1 MPELPTG
8 TVTFFFSDIEG
19 STRLLQQ
26 CGDRWPSLLERHAE
40 LLRATFARHGGVE
53 LGTEGD
59 SFFAVFPSAP
69 QAVSGAVEA
78 QRSLNDEP
86 WPVETPIRVR
96 IGLHTGEGVLAGA
109 NYVGLDVHR
118 AARIMSAAHGGQIL
132 VSAATEALVR
142 GALPDGVDLLDIGE
156 HRLRDLPGAE
166 RLFMVAGSGL
176 RRSFPPP
183 RGVAVAVA
191 NLPAELTSFVG
202 REEEIRRVLALL
214 EQHRVVTLSGPG
226 GTGKTRLSVRI
237 ALEAR
242 DAQSDGVYFVPLADI
257 REVELVLPT
266 IGHVVGLVDP
276 GRSPLERLAEHL
288 SGKQVLLVLDNLE
301 QVIEAARDVAELLA
315 RATSVRVLCT
325 SRSPL
330 HIYGEVE
337 FPVPP
342 LPMPDPREVPPDASI
357 VRYPAVA
364 LFAERARAVR
374 PDFAVT
380 DDNAEAVAEICWR
393 LDGLPLALELTAAR
407 IRLLTPQAIAERLV
421 HRLEVGGGGGR
432 DRPERQQSLRGAIS
446 WSYDLLDEGERRFF
460 AAMAA
465 FRGGADLDAIAAV
478 TSDDGVDPL
487 DAVASLVDKSLAR
500 QEELADGSVRFGMLE
515 TIREYAEE
523 RLAERDDAETT
534 RRRHAV
540 HFLELAEELSP
551 RLFDDKAALDRM
563 EREHDNLRAAITWC
577 QERGEVELALRFLPA
592 CWRFWQIRFHLPEAA
607 ERATRTV
614 ELPGVADHPSLL
626 AAAEEAAGGIFYWQ
640 GDFNRARHHYERAL
654 EIQRRIG
661 DDAAVANA
669 LYNASSSYIIDL
681 DHVGTGVD
689 PRGLE
694 YVREALELYRRIGD
708 RHGEGRVL
716 WASMDAHIFDGER
729 ERARE
734 VGREVLE
741 IFREVGDR
749 FMEAWTEYMLGTNEN
764 LAGQGKAAAAFMR
777 RALDYFAENEDRSGF
792 SLAFDGFAA
801 SAYHQGMVEVAM
813 RLAGAA
819 NALQRTGGSQL
830 GKLNRE
836 WSNFHPERLLEDPRM
851 ASEYEAGKAMDE
863 AAAIDLA
870 RTIPF
875 EERA

>member
-1 MPELPTG
+1 MSELPTG

-26 CGDRWPSLLERHAE
+26 CGDRWPTLLERHSQ
-40 LLRATFARHGGVE
+40 LLRAAFAAHGGIE
-53 LGTEGD
+53 LSTEGD
-59 SFFAVFPSAP
+59 SFFAVFPSASEGVL
-69 QAVSGAVEA
+69 AAIDA
-78 QRSLNDEP
+78 QRAFAEEP
-86 WPVETPIRVR
+86 WPAETPVRIR
-96 IGLHTGEGVLAGA
+96 IGLHTGEGTLSGA

-118 AARIMSAAHGGQIL
+118 AARIMSAAHGAQVL
-132 VSAATEALVR
+132 VSATTRELVH
-142 GALPDGVDLLDIGE
+142 GAVPDGVDLVDIGE
-156 HRLRDLPGAE
+156 HRLRDLPEAE
-166 RLFMVAGSGL
+166 RLFTAVAPGL
-176 RRSFPPP
+176 QRSFPPP

-202 REEEIRRVLALL
+202 REEEIRRVIDLLA
-214 EQHRVVTLSGPG
+214 EHRVVTLTGPG
-226 GTGKTRLSVRI
+226 GTGKTRLSVRV

-242 DAQSDGVYFVPLADI
+242 DTNPDGVYFVPLADI

-276 GRSPLERLAEHL
+276 GRSPLERLSEHL
-288 SGKQVLLVLDNLE
+288 AEKQAMLVLDNLE
-301 QVIEAARDVAELLA
+301 QVIDAARDVAELLG
-315 RATSVRVLCT
+315 RATNVRVLCT

-342 LPMPDPREVPPDASI
+342 LPMPDPREVPPDATI

-364 LFAERARAVR
+364 LFVERARAVR
-374 PDFAVT
+374 PDFAVS
-380 DDNAEAVAEICWR
+380 DDNAAAVAEICWR
-393 LDGLPLALELTAAR
+393 LDGLPLAVELAAAR

-446 WSYDLLDEGERRFF
+446 WSYELLDDDERRFF
-460 AAMAA
+460 AAVAT

-487 DAVASLVDKSLAR
+487 DAVASLVDKSLIR
-500 QEELADGSVRFGMLE
+500 QEELPDGSVRFGMLE

-523 RLAERDDAETT
+523 RLVERDDAEAT

-540 HFLELAEELSP
+540 HYLELAERLSP

-563 EREHDNLRAAITWC
+563 EREHDNLRAAITWS
-577 QERGEVELALRFLPA
+577 QERGEIELALRFLPA

-614 ELPGVADHPSLL
+614 NLPGVEEHPALL
-626 AAAEEAAGGIFYWQ
+626 AAAEEATGGILYWQ
-640 GDFNRARHHYERAL
+640 GDFNSARHHYERAL
-654 EIQRRIG
+654 EIQRSIG

-669 LYNASSSYIIDL
+669 LYNAASSYIIDL
-681 DHVGTGVD
+681 ESVGSGVD
-689 PRGLE
+689 PRGLA

-716 WASMDAHIFDGER
+716 WASMDAHVFNGER
-729 ERARE
+729 DRARA
-734 VGREVLE
+734 VGREVLD

-764 LAGQGKAAAAFMR
+764 LAGEGKTAAAHMR
-777 RALDYFAENEDRSGF
+777 RALDYFAENEDRSGY

-813 RLAGAA
+813 RLTGAA
-819 NALQRTGGSQL
+819 SALQQTGGSEL

-836 WSNFHPERLLEDPRM
+836 WSDFHPERLLEDPRM
-851 ASEYEAGKAMDE
+851 AAEYEAGKMME
-863 AAAIDLA
+863 PAAAIDLA
-870 RTIPF
+870 RSIPS
-875 EERA
+875 EEPA